1 MLDWRMRVDK
11 FLNATNITKRRAIAL
26 DMLKEGVVHLNGVCV
41 KPSKEVK
48 VGDVLQIKYLDRL
61 KSYRV
66 LAIPTLKTIP
76 KSQSHLYIQELE

>member
-1 MLDWRMRVDK
+1 MRIDK

-26 DMLKEGVVHLNGVCV
+26 DMLKEGVVFLNGAPV

-48 VGDVLQIKYLDRL
+48 IGDVLQIKYLDRS

-76 KSQSHLYIQELE
+76 KAQSHLFVQELE

>member
-1 MLDWRMRVDK
+1 MRIDK

-26 DMLKEGVVHLNGVCV
+26 DMLKEGVVFLNGVKI

-48 VGDVLQIKYLDRL
+48 VGDVLAISYLDRT

-76 KSQSHLYIQELE
+76 KAQSHLYVEELP

>member
-1 MLDWRMRVDK
+1 MRIDK
-11 FLNATNITKRRAIAL
+11 FLNATNITKRRAVAL
-26 DMLKEGVVHLNGVCV
+26 DMLKEGVVSLNGIPV

-48 VGDVLQIKYLDRL
+48 VGDVIKLIYLDRT

-76 KSQSHLYIQELE
+76 KAQSHLYVQELE

>member
-1 MLDWRMRVDK
+1 MRIDK

-26 DMLKEGVVHLNGVCV
+26 DMLNEGVVALNGLKV

-48 VGDVLQIKYLDRL
+48 VGDIIAITYLEQTKR
-61 KSYRV
+61 YEV

-76 KSQSHLYIQELE
+76 KAQSHLYIKILD